1 VHVHAEDPGPALS
14 VGAAAGPIT
23 AVSVEN
29 MQAQH
34 EAWARERRLGDD
46 ARGQHPGTRGADE
59 LHALVVRVGLHLH
72 QLVQSAQSLLSLSR
86 LMRTFVSPSVL
97 FALFASIGLIAPGSP
112 ATAQESDDAALQ
124 RWVLEG
130 ELTSVLSRGNSENLA
145 LGLGATARRRWERDA
160 LRFETGWVQVET
172 GRITVRAVGTSANF
186 AVERDVERE
195 KTAESLS
202 ARGRYDRSLSE
213 RVFVYG
219 GVDWLRNTFAGIDSR
234 TLLALG
240 GGNTWV
246 DSDRTRFATDY
257 ALTYTFEED
266 VVQNPFT
273 DSDFAGVRF
282 GYELSREVS
291 ESTVFESELIA
302 DLNLKETEDRR
313 VDLDNSVTV
322 DINDAI
328 ALKPSLRFSWR
339 NLPALR
345 DVPLFTAGGEDTGT
359 VVTAPLKKLDTLFRL
374 ALVLNF

>member
-1 VHVHAEDPGPALS
+1 
-14 VGAAAGPIT
+14 
-23 AVSVEN
+23 
-29 MQAQH
+29 
-34 EAWARERRLGDD
+34 
-46 ARGQHPGTRGADE
+46 
-59 LHALVVRVGLHLH
+59 
-72 QLVQSAQSLLSLSR
+72 
-86 LMRTFVSPSVL
+86 MRTFVSPSVL

-160 LRFETGWVQVET
+160 LRFEAGWVQVET
-172 GRITVRAVGTSANF
+172 GRITVRAVGTSDNF

-195 KTAESLS
+195 KTAESLG

-257 ALTYTFEED
+257 ALTYTFEEN

>member
-1 VHVHAEDPGPALS
+1 MRSVFTSSPFLALLTFI
-14 VGAAAGPIT
+14 V
-23 AVSVEN
+23 
-29 MQAQH
+29 
-34 EAWARERRLGDD
+34 L
-46 ARGQHPGTRGADE
+46 
-59 LHALVVRVGLHLH
+59 LVVP
-72 QLVQSAQSLLSLSR
+72 
-86 LMRTFVSPSVL
+86 SPMM
-97 FALFASIGLIAPGSP
+97 
-112 ATAQESDDAALQ
+112 AQEDSDDEALQ

-160 LRFETGWVQVET
+160 LRFEMGWVQVET
-172 GRITVRAVGTSANF
+172 GRITVRAVGTTNDF
-186 AVERDVERE
+186 EVERDVDRE
-195 KTAESLS
+195 KTAESLA
-202 ARGRYDRSLSE
+202 ARGRYDRRLSE
-213 RVFVYG
+213 RVFIYG

-273 DSDFAGVRF
+273 DSDFAGMRF
-282 GYELSREVS
+282 GYDLWREVS
-291 ESTVFESELIA
+291 ASTVFESELIA

-313 VDLDNSVTV
+313 VDLNNSLTV
-322 DINDAI
+322 DVNDTI

-374 ALVLNF
+374 ALVLSF